1 MSTEPTDPVDPE
13 PVEPK
18 TSRQPRSPQD
28 QQQAQE
34 IAANGQTLDAVIAG
48 AGTPGPIADALAE
61 GGYALPE
68 LQRGQSLQVAAQSS
82 LSAHLAAL
90 GAKDAAT
97 TAYLSAEK
105 ALLSVYTTLRGLA
118 RTAFLK
124 NTAALTALGLSGR
137 QPRDN
142 MLGLINAANALLD
155 NAQKPEYA
163 DKLNQ
168 RAVTAVKL
176 QNLRTKLDALKTAD
190 QVQEDSKGAASKATV
205 QRDQSAAALKAWMT
219 EFKAFAKIQFKD
231 QPDVLK
237 SWGLK

>member
-13 PVEPK
+13 PVDPK

-28 QQQAQE
+28 KQQAKE
-34 IAANGQTLDAVIAG
+34 IAANGQTLDAVITD

-68 LQRGQSLQVAAQSS
+68 LHRGQGLQVAAQSS
-82 LSAHLAAL
+82 LSAHLAAS
-90 GAKDAAT
+90 GAKDAGT
-97 TAYLSAEK
+97 KAYLSAEK
-105 ALLSVYTTLRGLA
+105 AFLAVYTTLRGLA

-124 NTAALTALGLSGR
+124 NTAALTTLGVSGT
-137 QPRDN
+137 QPRD
-142 MLGLINAANALLD
+142 MLSLINAANALLD
-155 NAQKPEYA
+155 NASQPEYA
-163 DKLNQ
+163 DKLNR
-168 RAVTAVKL
+168 RAVTAAKL
-176 QNLRTKLDALKTAD
+176 QNLRTRLDALKAAD

-205 QRDQSAAALKAWMT
+205 QRDQSAAALKAWMI

>member
-28 QQQAQE
+28 KQQAKE
-34 IAANGQTLDAVIAG
+34 IAANGQTLDAVIADV
-48 AGTPGPIADALAE
+48 GTPGPIADTLAE
-61 GGYALPE
+61 SGYPLPE
-68 LQRGQSLQVAAQSS
+68 IQRGQGLQVVAQAS
-82 LSAHLAAL
+82 LSAHLAAS
-90 GAKDAAT
+90 GAKDAANK
-97 TAYLSAEK
+97 AYLSAEK
-105 ALLSVYTTLRGLA
+105 AFLNVYTTLRGLT

-124 NTAALTALGLSGR
+124 NTAALTTLGVSGT
-137 QPRDN
+137 QPRD

-155 NAQKPEYA
+155 NASKPEYA

-168 RAVTAVKL
+168 RAVTAAKL
-176 QNLRTKLDALKTAD
+176 QNLRTKLDALKAAD

-231 QPDVLK
+231 QPDILK